1 MLKSI
6 SYSLII
12 TIVALTS
19 GCGFDFIDS
28 NKPVYRDLDT
38 IQAEGKLRALIH
50 YSSTSYFIYKG
61 IPQGFEYELL
71 NLYADKMGVT
81 LEVIPIKSLDSVFI
95 ELNNGT
101 ADVAAANLT
110 ITEERK
116 EDVSFTNPVLVT
128 KQVLIQRKPANW
140 KKLKKKQV
148 EDSLIRLV
156 HELAGKKIV
165 VREHSSFFKE
175 IKRIEKDIK
184 QDIDIE
190 LVPGN
195 YTSEELIEMV
205 ANGEIDYTIADK
217 NVAMVNEWYYPN
229 IDAKMALSTHQ
240 DIAWGVRNNSD
251 SLLVSM
257 NQWLTEFQKT
267 RKFKS
272 LLNKYFKNQHLAK
285 KRVNHQYYTLS
296 SGEISFYDELIK
308 KHAPTIGWDW
318 ELLAA
323 LIYQESHFN
332 NAARGWGDSFGL
344 MQFMPETGARF
355 GVDFSSGPEQNI
367 IAGTKYIA
375 RLNKILEP
383 EVEDKE
389 ERIKFIL
396 ASYNAGPGHIIDSKN
411 LAAKYG
417 KNPQLWSDVSYF
429 LLNKSKRKYYND
441 DVVKHGYCKGF
452 IAYDYVNEIMERY
465 HHYKNMSNKEEVTS
479 EKE

>member
-6 SYSLII
+6 SYYLSVV
-12 TIVALTS
+12 IVVFLSSCA
-19 GCGFDFIDS
+19 DDDYIE
-28 NKPVYRDLDT
+28 PIYRDLDT
-38 IQAEGKLRALIH
+38 IQTEGKLRALIH

-61 IPQGFEYELL
+61 VPQGFEYELL
-71 NLYADKMGVT
+71 SLYADHIGTT
-81 LEVIPIKSLDSVFI
+81 LEVVPIKSLDSVFI
-95 ELNNGT
+95 ELNKGT
-101 ADVAAANLT
+101 ADIAAANLT
-110 ITEERK
+110 VTEERK
-116 EDVSFTNPVLVT
+116 EQVYFTHPVLIT

-148 EDSLIRLV
+148 EDSLVRSV

-175 IKRIEKDIK
+175 LKRIEKEIK
-184 QDIDIE
+184 QDIEIE
-190 LVPGN
+190 FVPGSF
-195 YTSEELIEMV
+195 TSEDLIEMV
-205 ANGEIDYTIADK
+205 AVGEKEYTVADK
-217 NVAMVNEWYYPN
+217 NIAMVNEWYYPN
-229 IDAKMALSTHQ
+229 IDAKMVLSKHQ
-240 DIAWGVRNNSD
+240 DIAWAIRNNSD
-251 SLLVSM
+251 SLLVSV
-257 NQWLTEFQKT
+257 NKWLGEFQKT
-267 RKFKS
+267 KKFKS
-272 LLNKYFKNQHLAK
+272 LLNKYFKNQHLVK
-285 KRVNHQYYTLS
+285 NRVKHQYYTLS
-296 SGEISFYDELIK
+296 SGQISMYDELIK

-332 NAARGWGDSFGL
+332 NSARGWGDSFGL

-375 RLNKILEP
+375 KLNAIWEP

-396 ASYNAGPGHIIDSKN
+396 ASYNAGPGHVIDAKN

-417 KNPQLWSDVSYF
+417 KNPKLWSDVGFY

-441 DVVKHGYCKGF
+441 DVVKHGYYKGF
-452 IAYDYVNEIMERY
+452 IAYDYVNEIMDRY
-465 HHYKNMSNKEEVTS
+465 HHYKNITEAP
-479 EKE
+479 

>member
-6 SYSLII
+6 SYYLSVV
-12 TIVALTS
+12 IVVFLSSCA
-19 GCGFDFIDS
+19 DDDYIE
-28 NKPVYRDLDT
+28 PIYRDLDT
-38 IQAEGKLRALIH
+38 IQTEGKLRALIH

-61 IPQGFEYELL
+61 VPQGFEYELL
-71 NLYADKMGVT
+71 SLYADHIGTT
-81 LEVIPIKSLDSVFI
+81 LEVVPIKSLDSVFI
-95 ELNNGT
+95 ELNKGT
-101 ADVAAANLT
+101 ADIAAANLT
-110 ITEERK
+110 VTEERK
-116 EDVSFTNPVLVT
+116 EQVYFTHPVLIT

-148 EDSLIRLV
+148 EDSLVRSV

-175 IKRIEKDIK
+175 LKRIEKEIK
-184 QDIDIE
+184 QDIEIE
-190 LVPGN
+190 FVPGSF
-195 YTSEELIEMV
+195 TSEDLIEMV
-205 ANGEIDYTIADK
+205 AVGEKEYTVADK
-217 NVAMVNEWYYPN
+217 NIAMVNEWYYPN
-229 IDAKMALSTHQ
+229 IDAKMVLSKHQ
-240 DIAWGVRNNSD
+240 DIAWAIRNNSD
-251 SLLVSM
+251 SLLVSV
-257 NQWLTEFQKT
+257 NKWLGEFQKT
-267 RKFKS
+267 KKFKS
-272 LLNKYFKNQHLAK
+272 LLNKYFKNQHLVK
-285 KRVNHQYYTLS
+285 NRVKHQYYTLS
-296 SGEISFYDELIK
+296 SGQISMYDELIK

-332 NAARGWGDSFGL
+332 NSARGWGDSFGL

-375 RLNKILEP
+375 KLNAIWEQ

-396 ASYNAGPGHIIDSKN
+396 ASYNAGPGHVIDAKN

-417 KNPQLWSDVSYF
+417 KNPKLWSDVGFY

-441 DVVKHGYCKGF
+441 DVVKHGYYKGF
-452 IAYDYVNEIMERY
+452 IAYDYVNEIMDRY
-465 HHYKNMSNKEEVTS
+465 HHYKNITEAP
-479 EKE
+479 

>member
-6 SYSLII
+6 SYYLSVV
-12 TIVALTS
+12 IVVFLSSCAE
-19 GCGFDFIDS
+19 DDYIE
-28 NKPVYRDLDT
+28 PIYRDLDT
-38 IQAEGKLRALIH
+38 IQTEGKLRALIH

-61 IPQGFEYELL
+61 VPQGFEYELL
-71 NLYADKMGVT
+71 SLYADHIGTT
-81 LEVIPIKSLDSVFI
+81 LEVVPIKSLDSVFI
-95 ELNNGT
+95 ELNKGI
-101 ADVAAANLT
+101 ADIAAANLT
-110 ITEERK
+110 VTEERK
-116 EDVSFTNPVLVT
+116 EQVYFTHPVLIT

-148 EDSLIRLV
+148 EDSLVRSV

-175 IKRIEKDIK
+175 LKRIEKEIK
-184 QDIDIE
+184 QDIEIE
-190 LVPGN
+190 FVPGSF
-195 YTSEELIEMV
+195 TSEDLIEMV
-205 ANGEIDYTIADK
+205 AVGEKEYTVADK
-217 NVAMVNEWYYPN
+217 NIAMVNEWYYPN
-229 IDAKMALSTHQ
+229 IDAKMVLSKHQ
-240 DIAWGVRNNSD
+240 DIAWAIRNNSD
-251 SLLVSM
+251 SLLVSV
-257 NQWLTEFQKT
+257 NKWLGEFQKT
-267 RKFKS
+267 KKFKS
-272 LLNKYFKNQHLAK
+272 LLNKYFKNQHLVK
-285 KRVNHQYYTLS
+285 NRVKHQYYTLS
-296 SGEISFYDELIK
+296 SGQISMYDELIK

-375 RLNKILEP
+375 KLNAIWEQ

-396 ASYNAGPGHIIDSKN
+396 ASYNAGPGHVIDAKN
-411 LAAKYG
+411 LAVKYG
-417 KNPQLWSDVSYF
+417 KNPKLWSDVGYF

-441 DVVKHGYCKGF
+441 DVVKHGYYKGF
-452 IAYDYVNEIMERY
+452 IAYDYVNEIMDRY
-465 HHYKNMSNKEEVTS
+465 HHYKNITEAP
-479 EKE
+479 

>member
-6 SYSLII
+6 SYYLSVV
-12 TIVALTS
+12 IVVFLSSCA
-19 GCGFDFIDS
+19 DDDYIE
-28 NKPVYRDLDT
+28 PIYRDLDT
-38 IQAEGKLRALIH
+38 IQTEGKLRALIH

-61 IPQGFEYELL
+61 VPQGFEYELL
-71 NLYADKMGVT
+71 SLYADHIGTT
-81 LEVIPIKSLDSVFI
+81 LEVVPIKSLDSVFI
-95 ELNNGT
+95 ELNKGT
-101 ADVAAANLT
+101 ADIAAANLT
-110 ITEERK
+110 VTEERK
-116 EDVSFTNPVLVT
+116 EQVYFTHPVLIT

-148 EDSLIRLV
+148 EDSLVRSV

-175 IKRIEKDIK
+175 LKRIENEIK
-184 QDIDIE
+184 QDIEIE
-190 LVPGN
+190 FVPGSF
-195 YTSEELIEMV
+195 TSEDLIEMV
-205 ANGEIDYTIADK
+205 AFGEKEYTVADK
-217 NVAMVNEWYYPN
+217 NIAMVNEWYYPN
-229 IDAKMALSTHQ
+229 IDAKMVLSKHQ
-240 DIAWGVRNNSD
+240 DIAWAIRNNSD
-251 SLLVSM
+251 SLLVSV
-257 NQWLTEFQKT
+257 NKWLGEFQKT
-267 RKFKS
+267 KKFKS
-272 LLNKYFKNQHLAK
+272 LLNKYFKNQHLVK
-285 KRVNHQYYTLS
+285 NRVKHQYYTLS
-296 SGEISFYDELIK
+296 SGQISMYDELIK
-308 KHAPTIGWDW
+308 KHAPSIGWDW

-375 RLNKILEP
+375 KLNAIWEP

-396 ASYNAGPGHIIDSKN
+396 ASYNAGPGHVIDAKN

-417 KNPQLWSDVSYF
+417 KNPKLWSDVGFY

-441 DVVKHGYCKGF
+441 DVVKHGYYKGF
-452 IAYDYVNEIMERY
+452 IAYDYVNEIMDRY
-465 HHYKNMSNKEEVTS
+465 HHYKNITEAP
-479 EKE
+479 

>member
-6 SYSLII
+6 SYYLSVV
-12 TIVALTS
+12 IVVFLSSCA
-19 GCGFDFIDS
+19 DDDYIE
-28 NKPVYRDLDT
+28 PIYRDLDT
-38 IQAEGKLRALIH
+38 IQTEGKLRALIH

-61 IPQGFEYELL
+61 VPQGFEYELL
-71 NLYADKMGVT
+71 SLYADHIGTT
-81 LEVIPIKSLDSVFI
+81 LEVVPIKSLDSVFI
-95 ELNNGT
+95 ELNKGI
-101 ADVAAANLT
+101 ADIAAANLT
-110 ITEERK
+110 VTEERK
-116 EDVSFTNPVLVT
+116 EQVYFTHPVLIT

-148 EDSLIRLV
+148 EDSLVRSV

-175 IKRIEKDIK
+175 LKRIENEIK
-184 QDIDIE
+184 QDIEIE
-190 LVPGN
+190 FVPGSF
-195 YTSEELIEMV
+195 TSEDLIEMV
-205 ANGEIDYTIADK
+205 AFGEKEYTVADK
-217 NVAMVNEWYYPN
+217 NIAMVNEWYYPN
-229 IDAKMALSTHQ
+229 IDAKMVLSKHQ
-240 DIAWGVRNNSD
+240 DIAWAIRNNSD
-251 SLLVSM
+251 SLLVSV
-257 NQWLTEFQKT
+257 NKWLGEFQKT
-267 RKFKS
+267 KKFKS
-272 LLNKYFKNQHLAK
+272 LLNKYFKNQHLVK
-285 KRVNHQYYTLS
+285 NRVKHQYYTLS
-296 SGEISFYDELIK
+296 SGQISMYDELIK

-332 NAARGWGDSFGL
+332 NSARGWGDSFGL

-375 RLNKILEP
+375 KLNAIWEP

-396 ASYNAGPGHIIDSKN
+396 ASYNAGPGHVIDAKN

-417 KNPQLWSDVSYF
+417 KNPKLWSDVGFY

-441 DVVKHGYCKGF
+441 DVVKHGYYKGF
-452 IAYDYVNEIMERY
+452 IAYDYVNEIMDRY
-465 HHYKNMSNKEEVTS
+465 HHYKNITEAP
-479 EKE
+479 